1 MQDASAVIAR
11 QLAHDDQ
18 AKRIYKLLI
27 YVGEGAW
34 VGEIALPSEAMMNRG
49 LCQVLQQF
57 SDYGQLRSHLHASV
71 NTLSKPAEYS
81 EVADL
86 ILETI
91 AQVHGVS
98 GDDPTTTFLR
108 ILPELKLTPEN
119 SIYTPIAA
127 HLTPLPNQIRLKKL
141 AFCVAQ
147 SVWEGDVAKL
157 EAMSW
162 VGLMAALHQRY
173 SQELEL
179 TQAFQQVVNRLSK
192 PVEYGLLAEILITA
206 IRPLYEVVSAET
218 PAPFIPAILEASVD
232 RVIES
237 NVAAGKS
244 KQTIE
249 TPEELPLGHQM
260 LDAIPP
266 SPWRDGKAAVLVE
279 SIDSVIFDLHY
290 DIMKQSNPL
299 RLKHLLL
306 ILVNSLE
313 PEDAIDGIDLRQQ
326 TTIPLLSTAFR
337 IHRKPEILAIKLRE
351 IARKLPEPE
360 EYEGTIDGILRAFK
374 LRTVAQANETT
385 TSPKRLPL
393 VESPVVTG
401 IRENG
406 KY

>member
-1 MQDASAVIAR
+1 MQDASATIAR
-11 QLAHDDQ
+11 QLAQDDQ

-27 YVGEGAW
+27 YVSEGAW
-34 VGEIALPSEAMMNRG
+34 VGEIAPPSEAMMQRG

-57 SDYGQLRSHLHASV
+57 PDYGQLRSHLHASV

-81 EVADL
+81 EVAD
-86 ILETI
+86 IVLETI

-108 ILPELKLTPEN
+108 ILPDLTLPPEN

-127 HLTPLPNQIRLKKL
+127 HLTPLSNQIRLKKL

-157 EAMSW
+157 ESMSW
-162 VGLMAALHQRY
+162 LDLTTMLHQRY
-173 SQELEL
+173 PQELEL
-179 TQAFQQVVNRLSK
+179 TQAFQQVVSRLSK
-192 PVEYGLLAEILITA
+192 PIEYSLLAETLINA
-206 IRPLYEVVSAET
+206 IRPLYEIAPAET
-218 PAPFIPAILEASVD
+218 PAAFIPGSLEVD
-232 RVIES
+232 QDKPEQVSEADIEFPL
-237 NVAAGKS
+237 AY
-244 KQTIE
+244 QT
-249 TPEELPLGHQM
+249 
-260 LDAIPP
+260 LDMIPP
-266 SPWRDGKAAVLVE
+266 APWSEGKGGVLVE
-279 SIDSVIFDLHY
+279 AIDSVIFDLHY

-313 PEDAIDGIDLRQQ
+313 PEDAIDGMDLRQQ

-351 IARKLPEPE
+351 IARKLPDPE

-374 LRTVAQANETT
+374 LRTVAKATETA

-393 VESPVVTG
+393 MESPVVTG
-401 IRENG
+401 IR
-406 KY
+406 

>member
-1 MQDASAVIAR
+1 MQDASATIAR
-11 QLAHDDQ
+11 QLAQDDQ

-27 YVGEGAW
+27 YVSEGAW
-34 VGEIALPSEAMMNRG
+34 VGEIAPPSEAMMQRG

-57 SDYGQLRSHLHASV
+57 PDYGQLRSHLHASV

-81 EVADL
+81 EVADI

-91 AQVHGVS
+91 AQIHGVS

-108 ILPELKLTPEN
+108 ILPDLTLPPEN

-127 HLTPLPNQIRLKKL
+127 HLTPLSNQIRLKKL

-157 EAMSW
+157 ESMSW
-162 VGLMAALHQRY
+162 LDLITTLHQRY
-173 SQELEL
+173 PQELEL
-179 TQAFQQVVNRLSK
+179 TQAFQQVVSRLSK
-192 PVEYGLLAEILITA
+192 PIEYSLLAETLINA
-206 IRPLYEVVSAET
+206 IRPLYEIAPAET
-218 PAPFIPAILEASVD
+218 PAAFIPGSLEVAQDQPEQVSEAD
-232 RVIES
+232 IEFPL
-237 NVAAGKS
+237 AY
-244 KQTIE
+244 QT
-249 TPEELPLGHQM
+249 
-260 LDAIPP
+260 LDVIPP
-266 SPWRDGKAAVLVE
+266 APWSEGKGGVLVE
-279 SIDSVIFDLHY
+279 AIDSVIFDLHY

-313 PEDAIDGIDLRQQ
+313 PEDAIDGMDLRQQ

-351 IARKLPEPE
+351 IARKLPDPE

-374 LRTVAQANETT
+374 LRAVAKVNESATA
-385 TSPKRLPL
+385 PKRLPL

-401 IRENG
+401 IR
-406 KY
+406 

>member
-1 MQDASAVIAR
+1 MQDASATIAR
-11 QLAHDDQ
+11 QLAQDDQ

-27 YVGEGAW
+27 YVSEGAW
-34 VGEIALPSEAMMNRG
+34 VGEIAPPSEAMMNRG
-49 LCQVLQQF
+49 LCQVLQRF

-81 EVADL
+81 EVADI

-108 ILPELKLTPEN
+108 ILPELKLTPEP

-127 HLTPLPNQIRLKKL
+127 HLAPLPNQIRLKKL

-157 EAMSW
+157 QALSW
-162 VGLMAALHQRY
+162 VDLMTTLHQRY
-173 SQELEL
+173 PQDLEL
-179 TQAFQQVVNRLSK
+179 TQAFQQVVSRLSK
-192 PVEYGLLAEILITA
+192 PIEYSLLAEILINA
-206 IRPLYEVVSAET
+206 IRPLYEVAPAET
-218 PAPFIPAILEASVD
+218 PATFIPGNLEAGNLEAV
-232 RVIES
+232 E
-237 NVAAGKS
+237 GKTEQGS
-244 KQTIE
+244 G
-249 TPEELPLGHQM
+249 TPEEFPLAYQT
-260 LDAIPP
+260 LDVIPP
-266 SPWRDGKAAVLVE
+266 SPWSEGTGAVLVE

-313 PEDAIDGIDLRQQ
+313 PEDAIDGMDLRQQ

-351 IARKLPEPE
+351 IARKLPDPE

-374 LRTVAQANETT
+374 LRAVAKANDTI

-393 VESPVVTG
+393 AESSVVTG
-401 IRENG
+401 IR
-406 KY
+406 

>member
-1 MQDASAVIAR
+1 MQDASATIAR
-11 QLAHDDQ
+11 QLAQDDQ

-27 YVGEGAW
+27 YVSEGAW
-34 VGEIALPSEAMMNRG
+34 VGEIAPPSEAMMNRG
-49 LCQVLQQF
+49 LCQVLHQF

-81 EVADL
+81 EVADI

-108 ILPELKLTPEN
+108 ILPELKLTPET

-157 EAMSW
+157 EALSW
-162 VGLMAALHQRY
+162 LDLMTTLHQRY
-173 SQELEL
+173 PTELEL
-179 TQAFQQVVNRLSK
+179 IQAFQQVVSRLSK
-192 PVEYGLLAEILITA
+192 PIEYSLLAETLMDA
-206 IRPLYEVVSAET
+206 IRPLYEVAPAET
-218 PAPFIPAILEASVD
+218 PATFIPGSLQAVEGQAAEGQAAEDEPEQASETD
-232 RVIES
+232 AEFPL
-237 NVAAGKS
+237 AY
-244 KQTIE
+244 QT
-249 TPEELPLGHQM
+249 
-260 LDAIPP
+260 LDIIPP
-266 SPWRDGKAAVLVE
+266 APWSDGTGAVLVE

-313 PEDAIDGIDLRQQ
+313 PEDAIDGMDLRQQ

-351 IARKLPEPE
+351 IARKLPDPE

-374 LRTVAQANETT
+374 LRAVAKGTETA

-393 VESPVVTG
+393 AELPVVTG
-401 IRENG
+401 IR
-406 KY
+406 

>member
-1 MQDASAVIAR
+1 MQDASATIAR
-11 QLAHDDQ
+11 QLAQDDQ

-27 YVGEGAW
+27 YVSEGAW
-34 VGEIALPSEAMMNRG
+34 VGEIAPPSEAMMQRG

-57 SDYGQLRSHLHASV
+57 PDYGQLRSHLHASV

-81 EVADL
+81 EVADI

-108 ILPELKLTPEN
+108 ILPELKLTSEN
-119 SIYTPIAA
+119 SIYTPIAT

-162 VGLMAALHQRY
+162 LDLTMLLHQRY
-173 SQELEL
+173 TQELDL

-192 PVEYGLLAEILITA
+192 PIEYSLLAETLINA
-206 IRPLYEVVSAET
+206 VRPLYAIAPAET
-218 PAPFIPAILEASVD
+218 PAAFIPGSLEVAQDKPEQVSEAD
-232 RVIES
+232 IEFPL
-237 NVAAGKS
+237 AY
-244 KQTIE
+244 QT
-249 TPEELPLGHQM
+249 
-260 LDAIPP
+260 LDVIPP
-266 SPWRDGKAAVLVE
+266 SPWSDGAGVVLVE
-279 SIDSVIFDLHY
+279 SIDAVIFDLHY

-313 PEDAIDGIDLRQQ
+313 PEDAIDGMDLRQQ

-351 IARKLPEPE
+351 IARKLPDPD
-360 EYEGTIDGILRAFK
+360 EYEGTIEGILRAFK
-374 LRTVAQANETT
+374 LRTVAKENEAA
-385 TSPKRLPL
+385 TSPKHLPL

-401 IRENG
+401 IR
-406 KY
+406 

>member
-1 MQDASAVIAR
+1 MQDASATIAR
-11 QLAHDDQ
+11 QLAQDDQ

-27 YVGEGAW
+27 YVSEGAW
-34 VGEIALPSEAMMNRG
+34 VGEIAPPSEAMMQRG

-57 SDYGQLRSHLHASV
+57 PDYGKLRSHLHANV

-81 EVADL
+81 EVADI

-108 ILPELKLTPEN
+108 ILPELTLPPEN

-162 VGLMAALHQRY
+162 LDLMTTLHQRY
-173 SQELEL
+173 PQELEL
-179 TQAFQQVVNRLSK
+179 TQAFQQVVSRLSK
-192 PVEYGLLAEILITA
+192 PIEYSLLAETLINA
-206 IRPLYEVVSAET
+206 IRPLYEIAPAET
-218 PAPFIPAILEASVD
+218 PAAFIPGSLEVAQDQSEQVSEAD
-232 RVIES
+232 IEFPLAYQTLEIVPPAPWS
-237 NVAAGKS
+237 EGK
-244 KQTIE
+244 
-249 TPEELPLGHQM
+249 G
-260 LDAIPP
+260 
-266 SPWRDGKAAVLVE
+266 AVLVE
-279 SIDSVIFDLHY
+279 AIDSVIFDLHY

-313 PEDAIDGIDLRQQ
+313 PEDAIDGMDLRQQ

-351 IARKLPEPE
+351 IARKLPDPE

-374 LRTVAQANETT
+374 LRTVAKVTETAT
-385 TSPKRLPL
+385 APKRLPL

-401 IRENG
+401 IR
-406 KY
+406 

>member
-1 MQDASAVIAR
+1 MQDASATIAR
-11 QLAHDDQ
+11 QLAQDDQ

-27 YVGEGAW
+27 YVSEGAW
-34 VGEIALPSEAMMNRG
+34 VGEIASPSEAMMNRA
-49 LCQVLQQF
+49 LFQVLQQF

-81 EVADL
+81 EVADT

-98 GDDPTTTFLR
+98 GDDPTTTFLK
-108 ILPELKLTPEN
+108 ILPELKLPTEN
-119 SIYTPIAA
+119 SIYAPIAA
-127 HLTPLPNQIRLKKL
+127 HLTPLPNQTRLKKL

-157 EAMSW
+157 DAMSW
-162 VGLMAALHQRY
+162 LNLTAMLHQRY
-173 SQELEL
+173 SQELEIV
-179 TQAFQQVVNRLSK
+179 QAFQQVVSRLSK
-192 PVEYGLLAEILITA
+192 PIEYGLLAETLLEA
-206 IRPLYEVVSAET
+206 LRPLYEVAPAET
-218 PAPFIPAILEASVD
+218 PATFIPGSLEPVVGKVAEDEFEQAS
-232 RVIES
+232 ETEEPFPL
-237 NVAAGKS
+237 AY
-244 KQTIE
+244 QT
-249 TPEELPLGHQM
+249 
-260 LDAIPP
+260 LDVIPP
-266 SPWRDGKAAVLVE
+266 SPWSDGKSAVLVE

-313 PEDAIDGIDLRQQ
+313 PEDAIDGMDLRQQ

-351 IARKLPEPE
+351 IARKLPDPE

-374 LRTVAQANETT
+374 LRAVSKANDIA

-393 VESPVVTG
+393 EEELPVVTG
-401 IRENG
+401 VR
-406 KY
+406 

>member
-1 MQDASAVIAR
+1 MQDASATIAR
-11 QLAHDDQ
+11 QLAQDDQ

-27 YVGEGAW
+27 YVSEGAW
-34 VGEIALPSEAMMNRG
+34 VGEIAPPSEAMMTRG
-49 LCQVLQQF
+49 LSQVLQQF

-81 EVADL
+81 EVADI

-98 GDDPTTTFLR
+98 GDDPTTTFLK

-127 HLTPLPNQIRLKKL
+127 DLTPLPNQVRLKKL

-162 VGLMAALHQRY
+162 LDLTTMLHQRY
-173 SQELEL
+173 SQEAEL
-179 TQAFQQVVNRLSK
+179 TQAFQQVVSRLSK
-192 PVEYGLLAEILITA
+192 PIEYGLLSEILMDA
-206 IRPLYEVVSAET
+206 MRPLYAVAPAET
-218 PAPFIPAILEASVD
+218 PADFIPGSLEVVEGTGVEDRSVD
-232 RVIES
+232 GTDADGQPEQVSEADEEIPL
-237 NVAAGKS
+237 AY
-244 KQTIE
+244 QTLNI
-249 TPEELPLGHQM
+249 
-260 LDAIPP
+260 IPP
-266 SPWRDGKAAVLVE
+266 SPWTEGNGAILVE
-279 SIDSVIFDLHY
+279 SIDAVIFDLHY

-313 PEDAIDGIDLRQQ
+313 PEEAIDGMDLRQQ

-337 IHRKPEILAIKLRE
+337 LHRKPEILAIKLRE
-351 IARKLPEPE
+351 IARKLPDPE

-374 LRTVAQANETT
+374 LRTVAQKTEAA

-393 VESPVVTG
+393 AESPVVTG
-401 IRENG
+401 IR
-406 KY
+406 

>member
-1 MQDASAVIAR
+1 MQDASATIAR
-11 QLAHDDQ
+11 QLAQDDQ

-27 YVGEGAW
+27 YVSEGAW
-34 VGEIALPSEAMMNRG
+34 VGEISPPGEAMMQRG

-57 SDYGQLRSHLHASV
+57 PDYGQLRSHLHASV

-108 ILPELKLTPEN
+108 ILPELKLTSEN

-162 VGLMAALHQRY
+162 LDLTMLLHQRY
-173 SQELEL
+173 TQVLDL
-179 TQAFQQVVNRLSK
+179 TQAFQQVVSRLSK
-192 PVEYGLLAEILITA
+192 PIEYSLLAETLINA
-206 IRPLYEVVSAET
+206 VRPLYEIAPAET
-218 PAPFIPAILEASVD
+218 PAAFIPGSLEVAQDKPEQVSETD
-232 RVIES
+232 IEFPL
-237 NVAAGKS
+237 AY
-244 KQTIE
+244 QT
-249 TPEELPLGHQM
+249 
-260 LDAIPP
+260 LDVIPP
-266 SPWRDGKAAVLVE
+266 SPWSDGAGVVLVE

-313 PEDAIDGIDLRQQ
+313 PEDAIDGMDLRQQ

-351 IARKLPEPE
+351 IARKLPDPE
-360 EYEGTIDGILRAFK
+360 EYEGTIEGILRAFK
-374 LRTVAQANETT
+374 LRTVAKENEAA

-401 IRENG
+401 IR
-406 KY
+406 

>member
-1 MQDASAVIAR
+1 MQDASATIAR
-11 QLAHDDQ
+11 QLAQDDQ

-27 YVGEGAW
+27 YVSEGAW
-34 VGEIALPSEAMMNRG
+34 VGEIAPPSEAMMQRG

-57 SDYGQLRSHLHASV
+57 PDYGQLRSHLHASV

-81 EVADL
+81 EVADV

-108 ILPELKLTPEN
+108 ILPDLTLPPEN
-119 SIYTPIAA
+119 SIYTPIVA
-127 HLTPLPNQIRLKKL
+127 HLTPLSNQIRLKKL

-147 SVWEGDVAKL
+147 SVWEGDIAKL

-162 VGLMAALHQRY
+162 LDLTTMLHQRY
-173 SQELEL
+173 PQELEL
-179 TQAFQQVVNRLSK
+179 TQAFQQVVSRLSK
-192 PVEYGLLAEILITA
+192 PIEYSLLAETLINA
-206 IRPLYEVVSAET
+206 IRPLYEIAPAET
-218 PAPFIPAILEASVD
+218 PAAFIPGSLEVD
-232 RVIES
+232 QDKPEQVSEADIEFPL
-237 NVAAGKS
+237 AY
-244 KQTIE
+244 QT
-249 TPEELPLGHQM
+249 
-260 LDAIPP
+260 LDMIPP
-266 SPWRDGKAAVLVE
+266 APWSEGKGGVLVE
-279 SIDSVIFDLHY
+279 AIDSVIFDLHY

-313 PEDAIDGIDLRQQ
+313 PEDAIDGMDLRQQ

-351 IARKLPEPE
+351 IARKLPDPE

-374 LRTVAQANETT
+374 LRTVAKATETA

-393 VESPVVTG
+393 MESPVVTG
-401 IRENG
+401 IR
-406 KY
+406 